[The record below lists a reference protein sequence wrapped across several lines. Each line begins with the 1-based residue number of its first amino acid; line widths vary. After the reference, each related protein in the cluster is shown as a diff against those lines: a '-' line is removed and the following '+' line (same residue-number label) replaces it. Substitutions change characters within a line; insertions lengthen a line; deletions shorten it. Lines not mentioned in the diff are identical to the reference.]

1 MENNKKTY
9 SSIKDLNY
17 DNNYHI
23 NYIFSDNPLIF
34 DGTKLY
40 QIGRMFCNKKT
51 IIDSHMHT
59 DYFELTIV
67 TEGRGIVS
75 TNNIDTEVSKGDI
88 YLSLPYDT
96 HKITSSTSDPLQF
109 DFLSFNTTDPQQ
121 IDKLATIQSTFKY
134 PKLRSFTDDFISK
147 LANLII
153 KEFSSQSILSEKIVS
168 SLLNLIILYSINN
181 FHQSR
186 NVVKYSL
193 QAPDILCYQVMN
205 YIDTHLTTLKNLE
218 QVSEV
223 FNYNY
228 SYLSMLFKKI
238 TKTSISDFFIQKKF
252 DYAKQLII
260 EGKKVYEVANILNYS
275 NQYTFSKGFKKHF
288 GMSPKHMQLGRDF
301 NIKQ

>member
-1 MENNKKTY
+1 MEIKGKSY
-9 SSIKDLNY
+9 SSVKDLNY

-23 NYIFSDNPLIF
+23 NYVFIESPLIF
-34 DGTKLY
+34 GSTNLY

-51 IIDSHMHT
+51 IIDPHLHT

-67 TEGRGIVS
+67 TEGRGIVT
-75 TNNIDTEVSKGDI
+75 TNNIDTEVKKGDI
-88 YLSLPYDT
+88 YLSFPFDT
-96 HKITSSTSDPLQF
+96 HKITSSNNEPLQF

-121 IDKLATIQSTFKY
+121 NDKLVTIQSTFKY
-134 PKLRSFTDDFISK
+134 PKLRSFKDEFISK
-147 LANLII
+147 LASLII

-168 SLLNLIILYSINN
+168 SLLDLIILYSINN
-181 FHQSR
+181 FHKSR
-186 NVVKYSL
+186 DVVKYSL
-193 QAPDILCYQVMN
+193 KAPDILCYQVMN

-228 SYLSMLFKKI
+228 SYLSTLFKKI

-288 GMSPKHMQLGRDF
+288 GIPPKQMQLQHASHT
-301 NIKQ
+301 KY